1 MNTNID
7 FVNGKI
13 KKGLIFWTIKP
24 SSSNSTGTSYVP
36 DADNPRGD
44 VNDSLEQLAETVEA
58 LWEYNYEPLIVTL
71 RKNANATGHKEGP
84 FRLIP
89 DDYAEPEPEPERPV
103 SRGVSGVT
111 SGGGALTPAQME
123 KAGYVPIE
131 LMRLE
136 IRKLEDA
143 MELDRRRR
151 LIDDERREW
160 RRQREIE
167 EAEIAAKHAQVDS
180 WGNKATKVLGVVTS
194 NKELM
199 GNLGAIGLQSV
210 GKAFGIKPEQLETL
224 GAALFDEAP
233 AVKPD
238 ATEPMVRP
246 VDIVSG
252 VTDAEF
258 SESGGGGG
266 ANDDDLREKEE
277 EILDVIVEA
286 DMPEAVLDGLLIGV
300 KKFIKSYQENATNAT
315 DATDNYTDSGE

>member
-7 FVNGKI
+7 FINGKI
-13 KKGLIFWTIKP
+13 KKGLIYWTIKP

-44 VNDSLEQLAETVEA
+44 VNDSLEQLAETVES

-103 SRGVSGVT
+103 SRGVSGVS

-143 MELDRRRR
+143 MELDRRKR

-160 RRQREIE
+160 RRQREME

-180 WGNKATKVLGVVTS
+180 WGNKATKVLGMVTS
-194 NKELM
+194 NRELM

-224 GAALFDEAP
+224 GAALFDDSPIVRAETVEP
-233 AVKPD
+233 AHP
-238 ATEPMVRP
+238 AAA
-246 VDIVSG
+246 VSG
-252 VTDAEF
+252 VTEADYSDAT
-258 SESGGGGG
+258 GDGDGDGDG
-266 ANDDDLREKEE
+266 DLREKEE
-277 EILDVIVEA
+277 AILDAIVEA
-286 DMPEAVLDGLLIGV
+286 DLPDSVLDGLLEGV
-300 KKFIKSYQENATNAT
+300 HKFIGAYRQNHNGSQA
-315 DATDNYTDSGE
+315 DSTAVAD

>member
-84 FRLIP
+84 FRLLP

-103 SRGVSGVT
+103 SRGVSGVP
-111 SGGGALTPAQME
+111 SGGGAFTPAQME

-143 MELDRRRR
+143 MELDRRKR

-160 RRQREIE
+160 RRQREME
-167 EAEIAAKHAQVDS
+167 EAEIAAKRAQVDS
-180 WGNKATKVLGVVTS
+180 WGNKATSILGMVTS
-194 NKELM
+194 NRELM

-233 AVKPD
+233 SVRAETV
-238 ATEPMVRP
+238 EPAHP
-246 VDIVSG
+246 AAAVSG
-252 VTDAEF
+252 VTEVDYSDATGDGDGDGD
-258 SESGGGGG
+258 GG
-266 ANDDDLREKEE
+266 DDLREKEE
-277 EILDVIVEA
+277 AILDAIVEA
-286 DMPEAVLDGLLIGV
+286 NLPDNVLDGLMEGV
-300 KKFIKSYQENATNAT
+300 HKFIRAYRQNHNGSQADSTTVT
-315 DATDNYTDSGE
+315 D